1 MATIEAEVKLLTKK
15 NQKEY
20 LEKVVFGEINPVGR
34 DEFTAAGQRDY
45 KASAMVEVWGF
56 EYENQ
61 TEIEI
66 EGKKMTIY
74 RTNTKTGRT
83 IPGKD
88 QKIYKRLDAW
98 RKKTK
103 SVSGYRA

>member
-66 EGKKMTIY
+66 EGKKMTVY
-74 RTNTKTGRT
+74 RTYGPKSNGKTELYAGERVGR
-83 IPGKD
+83 G
-88 QKIYKRLDAW
+88 
-98 RKKTK
+98 
-103 SVSGYRA
+103 

>member
-20 LEKVVFGEINPVGR
+20 LEKVVFGELNPVGR

-45 KASAMVEVWGF
+45 KASVMVEVWGF
-56 EYENQ
+56 
-61 TEIEI
+61 EI

-74 RTNTKTGRT
+74 RTYGPKSNGKIELYAGERVGR
-83 IPGKD
+83 G
-88 QKIYKRLDAW
+88 
-98 RKKTK
+98 
-103 SVSGYRA
+103 

>member
-20 LEKVVFGEINPVGR
+20 LEKVIFGELNPVGR

-45 KASAMVEVWGF
+45 KASVMVEVWGF

-61 TEIEI
+61 AEIEI
-66 EGKKMTIY
+66 EGKKMAIY
-74 RTNTKTGRT
+74 RTYGPKNNGKIELYAGERVGR
-83 IPGKD
+83 G
-88 QKIYKRLDAW
+88 
-98 RKKTK
+98 
-103 SVSGYRA
+103 

>member
-56 EYENQ
+56 EYEGQ
-61 TEIEI
+61 TEVMVD
-66 EGKKMTIY
+66 GRKMAIY
-74 RTNTKTGRT
+74 RTYGPKSSGKVELYAGERVGR
-83 IPGKD
+83 G
-88 QKIYKRLDAW
+88 
-98 RKKTK
+98 
-103 SVSGYRA
+103 

>member
-20 LEKVVFGEINPVGR
+20 LEKVVFGEINPVGS
-34 DEFTAAGQRDY
+34 DEFTAAGQTDY

-74 RTNTKTGRT
+74 RTYGPKGNGKIELYAGERVGR
-83 IPGKD
+83 G
-88 QKIYKRLDAW
+88 
-98 RKKTK
+98 
-103 SVSGYRA
+103 

>member
-20 LEKVVFGEINPVGR
+20 LEKVVFGELNPVGR

-45 KASAMVEVWGF
+45 KASVMVEVWGF

-61 TEIEI
+61 AEIEI
-66 EGKKMTIY
+66 GGKKMAIY
-74 RTNTKTGRT
+74 RTYGPKNNGKIELYAGERVGR
-83 IPGKD
+83 G
-88 QKIYKRLDAW
+88 
-98 RKKTK
+98 
-103 SVSGYRA
+103 